1 MATLS
6 QALNAGQNLSGYVDV
21 EPKNMSVGV
30 LNPQSYQP
38 VRNPFMRCPLP
49 PLATANSDSLRQF
62 YMGDQIAQTRL
73 LNPPT
78 STNSN
83 GSGGTTIVNVSTT
96 STATSTTTAAT
107 PIVSKQASLTT
118 PALIPGA
125 IFPTTLA
132 VSRSFQL
139 ITINSNAACRFELY
153 GTASARTS
161 DSGRGLDKT
170 PAVGTIQNLICD
182 VALDT
187 APFTWNFQNRI
198 GANADNPQA
207 DLIYVAITNIGS
219 SASKITVTLT
229 YIPLEA

>member
-6 QALNAGQNLSGYVDV
+6 QAVQAGQNLSGYTDV
-21 EPKNMSVGV
+21 EPKNLSVGII
-30 LNPQSYQP
+30 NPHSYQP

-62 YMGDQIAQTRL
+62 YMGDQISQTRMF
-73 LNPPT
+73 NPPT
-78 STNSN
+78 IATSN
-83 GSGGTTIVNVSTT
+83 GSGGTTVVNVT
-96 STATSTTTAAT
+96 STSAATSTAAT

-139 ITINSNAACRFELY
+139 ITVNSNAMCRFELY
-153 GTASARTS
+153 GTSSARTS

-198 GANADNPQA
+198 GANADSPQA
-207 DLIYVAITNIGS
+207 DLIYVTVTNIGS